1 MSTPDEAHLLLLQ
14 AIERIE
20 AALILVDDTSYQTSA
35 FLIERA
41 LDQMRADAW
50 PDAIDD
56 GLPRIEGRGDTPRA
70 TSGSVRLAPIQMQ
83 REHAAFHSVVR
94 DEPIARLAPQKR
106 DARCYRAT
114 FVCFLQILGG

>member
-1 MSTPDEAHLLLLQ
+1 MPTPDDTYASLLQ

-20 AALILVDDTSYQTSA
+20 VALRLVDDVSYPTSV

-56 GLPRIEGRGDTPRA
+56 
-70 TSGSVRLAPIQMQ
+70 APNA
-83 REHAAFHSVVR
+83 H
-94 DEPIARLAPQKR
+94 
-106 DARCYRAT
+106 
-114 FVCFLQILGG
+114 

>member
-1 MSTPDEAHLLLLQ
+1 MMAIPDDAQASLLQ

-20 AALILVDDTSYQTSA
+20 VALKLVDDTSYPTSA

-56 GLPRIEGRGDTPRA
+56 
-70 TSGSVRLAPIQMQ
+70 APNA
-83 REHAAFHSVVR
+83 H
-94 DEPIARLAPQKR
+94 
-106 DARCYRAT
+106 
-114 FVCFLQILGG
+114 

>member
-1 MSTPDEAHLLLLQ
+1 MTAPDEIHACLLQ

-20 AALILVDDTSYQTSA
+20 TVLELIDDTSYPTSA

-56 GLPRIEGRGDTPRA
+56 
-70 TSGSVRLAPIQMQ
+70 AP
-83 REHAAFHSVVR
+83 AAH
-94 DEPIARLAPQKR
+94 
-106 DARCYRAT
+106 
-114 FVCFLQILGG
+114 

>member
-1 MSTPDEAHLLLLQ
+1 MQNPGSFPAGELKGTSVSVSLNRRHCAILDTRKREFVMAESDEDHASLLQ

-20 AALILVDDTSYQTSA
+20 VALKLVDVTSYPTSA

-56 GLPRIEGRGDTPRA
+56 
-70 TSGSVRLAPIQMQ
+70 APAS
-83 REHAAFHSVVR
+83 H
-94 DEPIARLAPQKR
+94 
-106 DARCYRAT
+106 
-114 FVCFLQILGG
+114 